1 MLSWVERRLRLWL
14 PLAWIAAGTSPAR
27 AEIPDYLQDQ
37 RVVAV
42 RVQGDNVP
50 GGPEAIGVRIGTS
63 LNRQL
68 VREAVLRLLAQG
80 RWVNVQVDAE
90 PVAAGVALV
99 FHLQPRIVLRRVE
112 IRGADA
118 LDEQIARDAL
128 GLSSGS
134 TLAAD
139 SLDTYAAAV
148 RKAYAERG
156 YLGARAD
163 VRLRDTDDAAEKV
176 LMVELDE
183 GPATRI
189 SELVFSGEAPPDP
202 DALFAS
208 MGLSIGDVLD
218 RRALPDRVAVA
229 DQRLRTSG
237 YLEAELDLPV
247 ITVKA
252 ARARVSFPAHIGPR
266 YRFEVQGASPLAPLD
281 VVSALGIT
289 EQPFNDAVLE
299 NLPPRIKDFFAK
311 HGYLDA
317 RASVERRTLPG
328 KRASLK
334 IRIQPGPQVEV
345 VAVTFQGAEYFDDE
359 FLRDQLTSYLEE
371 HLPGTDLVETV
382 DPEVVDLF
390 ATQDREGSRQVPRP
404 WIEQPADTFYPPVYE
419 QAIKHIIELY
429 QAAGYLTVEVGPL
442 AFERL
447 GPRHATVNI
456 PVHEGPRS
464 MLHSVV
470 LTGTRAL
477 SSRELLLA
485 AGLSSGDAFSYLALE
500 EARLRMQALYQ
511 ERGHMFVRIEPSVR
525 FSNDRTRAEVS
536 FQVVEGYPVH
546 VGDVVVQGAE
556 RTSSLYIR
564 RLLQLRR
571 GSLFQ
576 PSKARESEATL
587 QALGVFTG
595 VSVGLQDP
603 ELPARVKTLLITVS
617 ERPNQFLDFSAGVST
632 GQGIRAGFDY
642 GYRNL
647 FGSAVGVTLRV
658 QFGYQ
663 LLFANEEQRAN
674 YQKLLFQE
682 RLERNVGIGLIIPR
696 LPGLGSTRTNL
707 DLVHVRDNEIDFG
720 LDKNGITLA
729 FTELALKHFT
739 LLEAADLENNNVDLF
754 NGDALDEY
762 LSTQTDPR
770 LRSLLRVPEGSSTLV
785 ALRAVASYDRRDNAF
800 VPTSG
805 YFISLSSELAATIR
819 TEDPAPG
826 EEKFFSRFLKLQFTT
841 SAYVPIGRFVVAG
854 QLRVGHILHLANGSK
869 TYPNRS
875 FYLGGVDT
883 MRAYFQDE
891 LVPQDLVPQFSM
903 PNPPDVN
910 TIVRGGDAFVLVRF
924 ELRFPL
930 YGQLG
935 GGIFTDIGNLWADA
949 ANMNPLN
956 LRPTAGAGLRLN
968 TPVGPI
974 AVDYGIVL
982 IRRSELQEPFGT
994 LQFSVGLF

>member
-1 MLSWVERRLRLWL
+1 
-14 PLAWIAAGTSPAR
+14 
-27 AEIPDYLQDQ
+27 
-37 RVVAV
+37 
-42 RVQGDNVP
+42 
-50 GGPEAIGVRIGTS
+50 
-63 LNRQL
+63 
-68 VREAVLRLLAQG
+68 
-80 RWVNVQVDAE
+80 
-90 PVAAGVALV
+90 VALV

-118 LDEQIARDAL
+118 LDEQVARDAL
-128 GLSSGS
+128 GVSSGS
-134 TLAAD
+134 TLASD
-139 SLDTYAAAV
+139 SLESLAAKV

-183 GPATRI
+183 GQPTLI
-189 SELVFSGEAPPDP
+189 SELVFSGQAPPDP

-208 MGLSIGDVLD
+208 MGLSLGTVLD
-218 RRALPDRVAVA
+218 RRALPDRVARA
-229 DQRLRTSG
+229 NQRLRTSG
-237 YLEAELDLPV
+237 YLEAEVDLPV

-266 YRFEVQGASPLAPLD
+266 YRMEVQGASPLAALD
-281 VVSALGIT
+281 VVDALAVT
-289 EQPFNDAVLE
+289 EQPLNNTTLE
-299 NLPPRIKDFFAK
+299 GLPPRINDFFAK

-317 RASVERRTLPG
+317 KSSVQRSSLPG
-328 KRASLK
+328 RRAKLK

-345 VAVTFQGAEYFDDE
+345 AAVAFLGAEHFSDE
-359 FLRDQLTSYLEE
+359 FLRDQLSSYLQEQ
-371 HLPGTDLVETV
+371 LPGTDVVETV
-382 DPEVVDLF
+382 DSEVVDLF
-390 ATQDREGSRQVPRP
+390 SARDGEATRQVPRP
-404 WIEQPADTFYPPVYE
+404 WSEQPADTFYPPAYE
-419 QAIKHIIELY
+419 QAIKHIAELY
-429 QAAGYLTVEVGPL
+429 QAEGYLAVEVGPL

-456 PVHEGPRS
+456 PVREGPRS

-470 LTGTRAL
+470 LTGTKAI

-485 AGLSSGDAFSYLALE
+485 SGFSGGDAFSYLRLE
-500 EARLRMQALYQ
+500 EARLRMQSLYQ

-536 FQVVEGYPVH
+536 FQVVESYPVR

-556 RTSSLYIR
+556 RTSPFFIR
-564 RLLQLRR
+564 RLLELRR

-576 PSKARESEATL
+576 PSKARESEGTL

-595 VSVGLQDP
+595 VSVALQDP

-617 ERPNQFLDFSAGVST
+617 ERPNQFLDFSAGLST

-663 LLFANEEQRAN
+663 LLFVNDETGDN
-674 YQKLLFQE
+674 YEDLLFQD
-682 RLERNVGIGLIIPR
+682 RLERNVGVGLTIPR

-729 FTELALKHFT
+729 FTETPLEHVT
-739 LLEAADLENNNVDLF
+739 LLEAADLEDNNVDLF
-754 NGDALDEY
+754 NGDELDEY
-762 LSTQTDPR
+762 LEEQTDPR
-770 LRSLLRVPEGSSTLV
+770 LRQLLRVPDGTSTLV
-785 ALRAVASYDRRDNAF
+785 ALRGVASYDRRDNAF
-800 VPTSG
+800 VPTRG
-805 YFISLSSELAATIR
+805 YFISLSTELAATIR
-819 TEDPAPG
+819 TEDPDPG

-841 SAYVPIGRFVVAG
+841 SAYVPFGRFVLAG
-854 QLRVGHILHLANGSK
+854 QLRMGRILPLAKGSK
-869 TYPNRS
+869 TYPNRL

-891 LVPQDLVPQFSM
+891 LMPQDLVSQFSK
-903 PNPPDVN
+903 PDPPDPN
-910 TIVRGGDAFVLVRF
+910 TIVRGGDAFVLLRF

-935 GGIFTDIGNLWADA
+935 GGIFTDFGNLWADA
-949 ANMNPLN
+949 ANMNPFD

-982 IRRSELQEPFGT
+982 IRRPELQEPFGT